1 MATKPTSEA
10 QLATLCVCSLVA
22 PYIAN
27 PLYYTHP
34 SSSYKYKYKDRHLGE
49 TIYTTTLTLFF
60 LITNMIINKES
71 ISILHTFH
79 CQSEILIPHQ
89 EWTLRIKVMVT
100 FVTFREVVG
109 QIEKNSVRL
118 KDKQESLKCK
128 QERKQMN
135 TSKLGRA
142 GLNLVPWFPDIGV
155 TPVERGCKTVS
166 IFRRRC
172 KTQSFGHWLV
182 SAGDAIG
189 FRKVGRVQ
197 RKNGCQGRKHI
208 SHQHWQNI
216 GEKRGENIERRE
228 LEAEY
233 FD

>member
-1 MATKPTSEA
+1 
-10 QLATLCVCSLVA
+10 
-22 PYIAN
+22 
-27 PLYYTHP
+27 
-34 SSSYKYKYKDRHLGE
+34 
-49 TIYTTTLTLFF
+49 
-60 LITNMIINKES
+60 
-71 ISILHTFH
+71 
-79 CQSEILIPHQ
+79 
-89 EWTLRIKVMVT
+89 MVT

-142 GLNLVPWFPDIGV
+142 GLNLVPRFPDIGV

-208 SHQHWQNI
+208 SHQH
-216 GEKRGENIERRE
+216 
-228 LEAEY
+228 
-233 FD
+233 